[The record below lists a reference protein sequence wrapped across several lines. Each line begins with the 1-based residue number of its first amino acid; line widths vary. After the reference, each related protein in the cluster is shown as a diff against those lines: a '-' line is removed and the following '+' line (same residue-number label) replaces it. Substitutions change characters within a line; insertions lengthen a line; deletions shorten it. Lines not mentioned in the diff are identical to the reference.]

1 MRDRSRSREGHS
13 FRSARRHGLDPGR
26 GHGPGRQDGGRGGR
40 GGRGGGGDGGGR
52 MFHRG
57 QLKYAV
63 LQLLSREPMHGYQL
77 MKTMEEE
84 SGGSYIPSAGSV
96 YPVLQ
101 KLEHK
106 GLISSEASTDSR
118 RSYRITEEGRED
130 LAEHRRR
137 MGADADA
144 GKPSWQ
150 DWRKSHAQRMKEIY
164 HRSLAAAE
172 EYGGEK
178 GPDLSLLD
186 WNSMIQYGVE
196 LMAQK
201 PSSPEE
207 TGNTTPLADAYAALK
222 AWLDGLEQDGEDDV
236 QPGEAEAAGK

>member
-1 MRDRSRSREGHS
+1 
-13 FRSARRHGLDPGR
+13 
-26 GHGPGRQDGGRGGR
+26 
-40 GGRGGGGDGGGR
+40 

-57 QLKYAV
+57 HLKYAV

-106 GLISSEASTDSR
+106 GLISSEAATDSR
-118 RSYRITEEGRED
+118 RSYRITEEGLKD
-130 LAEHRRR
+130 LTEHRRR
-137 MGADADA
+137 LGVDADA

-164 HRSLAAAE
+164 RRSLAAAE

-178 GPDLSLLD
+178 GPDLSMLD
-186 WNSMIQYGVE
+186 WNSMVQYGIE
-196 LMAQK
+196 LMAAA
-201 PSSPEE
+201 SAAPEE
-207 TGNTTPLADAYAALK
+207 TEKGKTSPLADAYAALK
-222 AWLDGLEQDGEDDV
+222 AWLDGLEQGEEDDV
-236 QPGEAEAAGK
+236 QPGEAEAPGK